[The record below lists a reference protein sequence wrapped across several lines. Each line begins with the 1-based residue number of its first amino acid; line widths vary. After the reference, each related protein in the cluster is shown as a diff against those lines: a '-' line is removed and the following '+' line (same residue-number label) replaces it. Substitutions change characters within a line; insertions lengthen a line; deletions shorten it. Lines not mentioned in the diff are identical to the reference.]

1 MASDINAILKKY
13 LAAMGKNEA
22 GIAELTSNLRGWAVE
37 NGEIVKEKIEKQ
49 IDEAAIRM
57 GFVKASDLDSL
68 LVRISDLEERIPSS
82 LEGDVKKSK
91 TKSKPK
97 ASEEKNDKKIS
108 EKKKSPTSKKGDK

>member
-13 LAAMGKNEA
+13 LSAMGKNEA
-22 GIAELTSNLRGWAVE
+22 GIVELTSTLRGWVVE

-68 LVRISDLEERIPSS
+68 LARISDLEERIPTS
-82 LEGDVKKSK
+82 EGVDVKKSK

-97 ASEEKNDKKIS
+97 TNEGKKDGIPL
-108 EKKKSPTSKKGDK
+108 EKKSAANKKGGN

>member
-57 GFVKASDLDSL
+57 GFMKASDLDSL
-68 LVRISDLEERIPSS
+68 LARISDLEERIPASQ
-82 LEGDVKKSK
+82 DVDVEKSK

-97 ASEEKNDKKIS
+97 ASEEKKDKKIS